1 MVGRLAAVWVLAL
14 LVAAPAAA
22 FYDYRVTGVAAND
35 VLNIRKDVASA
46 GQVSAAPI
54 IGSIPSGATG
64 VKGTGV
70 TVEVEGS
77 LWRQVVH
84 DGVVG
89 WVAARYLAASE
100 RAGPVSA
107 PVGLTCG
114 GTEPF
119 WSMTFDASRAVRED
133 PGAGASVDR
142 FRYVPTPPRFAAG
155 RSHVWSVA
163 LRSAGGSP
171 AATAVFIRTDACSDG
186 MSDFTYPIEFVLTE
200 DDRDGAVLSG
210 CCQLTR

>member
-1 MVGRLAAVWVLAL
+1 MAMRVAAIWGLAM

-22 FYDYRVTGVAAND
+22 FYDYRVTGVAGND
-35 VLNIRKDVASA
+35 VLNIRKDVAHG

-54 IGSIPSGATG
+54 IGSIPSGATD

-77 LWRQVVH
+77 LWRQVVYG
-84 DGVVG
+84 GVVG
-89 WVAARYLAASE
+89 WVAARYLAESE
-100 RAGPVSA
+100 ETGPVSA
-107 PVGLTCG
+107 PVELSCG

-119 WSMTFDASRAVRED
+119 WSMTFGASGAVRED
-133 PGAGASVDR
+133 PGAGTSVDR
-142 FRYVPTPPRFAAG
+142 FTYVSTSPRFAAG

-171 AATAVFIRTDACSDG
+171 AAIAVFIRTDACSDG
-186 MSDFTYPIEFVLTE
+186 MSDFTYPIEFVLSE
-200 DDRDGAVLSG
+200 DDSDGAVLSG

>member
-1 MVGRLAAVWVLAL
+1 MRLAAVGILAI

-22 FYDYRVTGVAAND
+22 FYDYRVIGVAAND

-54 IGSIPSGATG
+54 VGSIPSGATG

-84 DGVVG
+84 GGVVG
-89 WVAARYLAASE
+89 WVAARYLEASE
-100 RAGPVSA
+100 TAGPVSA
-107 PVGLTCG
+107 PVDLTCG

-119 WSMTFDASRAVRED
+119 WSMTFGTSRAVRED
-133 PGAGASVDR
+133 PGTGTSVER
-142 FRYVPTPPRFAAG
+142 LPYVPTPPRFAAG

-186 MSDFTYPIEFVLTE
+186 MSDFTYPIEFVLSE
-200 DDRDGAVLSG
+200 DDADGGVLSG